1 MEQMANLTSLQQGLI
16 NGLIKEFTKINPKP
30 SNGVTRFGFDTIN
43 ECLKEEERFKETIAK
58 HNLTMM
64 KVFVGQLKGDVKEF
78 TKEFGKVVN
87 VEMGYKYPDNNNQQY
102 HHTLEKMVDKT
113 KEKPLD
119 NNYSYETELFFVSKT
134 KRYSRG
140 DSRFDYFG
148 NKEYHKVYVDFKRE
162 IVKVT
167 LESGK
172 EVRAFK
178 IVGLTYNTHEWLH
191 RDSES
196 CKKFTTLD
204 ELIQSH
210 KPTQQKI
217 VELAQ

>member
-58 HNLTMM
+58 HNMTMM

-78 TKEFGKVVN
+78 SKEFGKVVN
-87 VEMGYKYPDNNNQQY
+87 VELGYRYPNSDQDQ
-102 HHTLEKMVDKT
+102 HTLDKMVERT
-113 KEKPLD
+113 KESPLQ
-119 NNYSYETELFFVSKT
+119 NNYSWETQLFFVSKT

-148 NKEYHKVYVDFKRE
+148 NKEYHKVSVDFKRE
-162 IVKVT
+162 LVQVR

-172 EVRAFK
+172 VVQAYK
-178 IVGLTYNTHEWLH
+178 IIGLEYRTNEWLH
-191 RDSES
+191 RDSEN
-196 CKKFTTLD
+196 CKIFTTLD

>member
-1 MEQMANLTSLQQGLI
+1 MANLTSLQQGLI

-30 SNGVTRFGFDTIN
+30 SNGTTRFSFDTIN
-43 ECLKEEERFKETIAK
+43 DCLKEEERFKETIAK
-58 HNLTMM
+58 HNMTMM

-78 TKEFGKVVN
+78 SKEFGKVVN
-87 VEMGYKYPDNNNQQY
+87 VELGFKYPNSDQD
-102 HHTLEKMVDKT
+102 HHTLEKMVEKT
-113 KEKPLD
+113 KESPLQ
-119 NNYSYETELFFVSKT
+119 NNYSWETQLFFVSKT

-140 DSRFDYFG
+140 DSRYDYFG

-162 IVKVT
+162 LVKVT

-172 EVRAFK
+172 VVQAYK
-178 IVGLTYNTHEWLH
+178 IVGLQYNTNEWLH
-191 RDSES
+191 RDKDNNRS
-196 CKKFTTLD
+196 CTTLD

-210 KPTQQKI
+210 KPTQQRI

>member
-1 MEQMANLTSLQQGLI
+1 MENLTSLQQSLI

-64 KVFVGQLKGDVKEF
+64 KVFVGQIKNDIKEF
-78 TKEFGKVVN
+78 GKEFGKVIN
-87 VEMGYKYPDNNNQQY
+87 IELGFKYPNNETY
-102 HHTLEKMVDKT
+102 HHTLDKMVERN
-113 KEKPLD
+113 KEKPLE

-134 KRYSRG
+134 KKYTDS

-148 NKEYHKVYVDFKRE
+148 NKKYHKVYVDFKRE
-162 IVKVT
+162 IVNVT

-191 RDSES
+191 RDKEN
-196 CKKFTTLD
+196 CKRFMTLD

-210 KPTQQKI
+210 KPTQQRL
-217 VELAQ
+217 VELVQ

>member
-1 MEQMANLTSLQQGLI
+1 MENLTALQQGLI

-30 SNGVTRFGFDTIN
+30 SNGATRFSFDTIN

-78 TKEFGKVVN
+78 SKEFGKVVN
-87 VEMGYKYPDNNNQQY
+87 LEMGFKYPNHPQ
-102 HHTLEKMVDKT
+102 HHSSLEKMVEKT
-113 KEKPLD
+113 KESPLQ
-119 NNYSYETELFFVSKT
+119 NNYSSETQLFFVSKT
-134 KRYSRG
+134 KSFGRG

-148 NKEYHKVYVDFKRE
+148 NKEYHKVSVDFKRE
-162 IVKVT
+162 IVQVR

-172 EVRAFK
+172 VVQAYK
-178 IVGLTYNTHEWLH
+178 IIGLEYRTNEWLH
-191 RDSES
+191 RDSEN
-196 CKKFTTLD
+196 CKIFTTLD

-210 KPTQQKI
+210 KPTQQRI

>member
-58 HNLTMM
+58 HNMTMM
-64 KVFVGQLKGDVKEF
+64 KVFVGQLKGDVKDF

-87 VEMGYKYPDNNNQQY
+87 VEMGFKYPNSDQD
-102 HHTLEKMVDKT
+102 HHTLEKMVEKT
-113 KEKPLD
+113 KESPLQ
-119 NNYSYETELFFVSKT
+119 NNYSWETQLFFVSKT

-148 NKEYHKVYVDFKRE
+148 NKEYHKVSVDFKRE
-162 IVKVT
+162 LVQVR

-172 EVRAFK
+172 VVQAYK
-178 IVGLTYNTHEWLH
+178 IIGLEYRTNEWLH
-191 RDSES
+191 RDSEN
-196 CKKFTTLD
+196 CKIFTTLD

>member
-1 MEQMANLTSLQQGLI
+1 MENLTSLQQGLV

-30 SNGVTRFGFDTIN
+30 SNGATRFGFETIN

-64 KVFVGQLKGDVKEF
+64 KVFVGQLKGDIKEF
-78 TKEFGKVVN
+78 SKEFGKVIN
-87 VEMGYKYPDNNNQQY
+87 IELGYRYPMDNHLHNY
-102 HHTLEKMVDKT
+102 HHTLDKMVDKT
-113 KEKPLD
+113 KENPLE

-134 KRYSRG
+134 KKYTDS
-140 DSRFDYFG
+140 DSRYDYFG
-148 NKEYHKVYVDFKRE
+148 NKKYHKVFVDFKRE
-162 IVKVT
+162 IVKVI

-178 IVGLTYNTHEWLH
+178 IVGLNYNTNEWLH
-191 RDSES
+191 RDRES
-196 CKKFTTLD
+196 CKTFMTLD
-204 ELIQSH
+204 ELVQSH
-210 KPTQQKI
+210 KYTQQRI